1 LARPA
6 GRARLQKLL
15 AAAGVC
21 SRRGAEA
28 LIEAGRVSV
37 NGTPARLGDSADPD
51 RDEIRLDGERL
62 ALEPKQYWIVH
73 KPRGVLTTVR
83 DTHGRPTI
91 LQLLPEASA
100 RVFPV
105 GRLDRD
111 TEGLVLLTN
120 DGALA
125 QALLHPSH
133 GVPREYAVSVR
144 GELRPREQ
152 QRLAKGVR
160 LDDGIT
166 APSRIA
172 RLRQDH
178 EAGTTSFHLTI
189 SEGRKRQIRRALR
202 ALGHPVQTLVRVR
215 MGPLRLGRLPRGVAR
230 EATRAER
237 AALERLR
244 AEIEGSPRAAAQR
257 ARSSGRKAGRG
268 KGKRKASKGS
278 SGNRVSH

>member
-178 EAGTTSFHLTI
+178 EAG
-189 SEGRKRQIRRALR
+189 
-202 ALGHPVQTLVRVR
+202 R